1 MFLLGVAFL
10 LLTADLL
17 DERVPPFH
25 ALVLALPAATLMHAD
40 AQAHGL
46 ISLEKSSC

>member
-17 DERVPPFH
+17 HERVPPFH
-25 ALVLALPAATLMHAD
+25 ALVLALLGTAIAEWMKN
-40 AQAHGL
+40 L
-46 ISLEKSSC
+46 ILRKASMAEP